1 MSCLGVASHL
11 LSMHAVPVLLS
22 TLREMRS
29 DAVRGHLDLLIL
41 AVLSEQRMHGYAL
54 IDELRTRSQGEFDLP
69 EGTVYPALH
78 RLEAAGYLTSD
89 WDVVSGRRR
98 RYYRLTPRGLTAL
111 GEERSHWER
120 LSSAVVATITGTGA
134 RVRPEH

>member
-1 MSCLGVASHL
+1 
-11 LSMHAVPVLLS
+11 
-22 TLREMRS
+22 MRS

-41 AVLSEQRMHGYAL
+41 AVLSEHRMHGYAL

-98 RYYRLTPRGLTAL
+98 RYYRLTPGGLTAL
-111 GEERSHWER
+111 GEERTHWER
-120 LSSAVVATITGTGA
+120 LSSAVAATITGNGA
-134 RVRPEH
+134 HVRPEH